1 MSFEIGDKVY
11 CSVNEIHGVV
21 ISSVREGYD
30 YPIVVKLSDG
40 SLEEYTAEGKYLT
53 SHSKPALELIKT
65 ATTIE
70 PQKKYK
76 TSQIDNLGHV
86 IELDD
91 GTKFYQSNS
100 GSILPLNSIKF

>member
-1 MSFEIGDKVY
+1 MSFNIGDEVFCNKLGV
-11 CSVNEIHGVV
+11 HGT
-21 ISSVREGYD
+21 ISSITEDYD

-40 SLEEYTAEGKYLT
+40 NFAQYTAEGKYVT
-53 SHSKPALELIKT
+53 SNTKVALKIIKT

-70 PQKKYK
+70 PVKTYK
-76 TSQIDNLGHV
+76 ISQIDKLGHI

-91 GTKFYQSNS
+91 GTKFYQSHS